1 MADYLTKL
9 ASRALGVALTAQP
22 VASSIFAPEPPVAAA
37 LSSAWREPLREDGSD
52 TGAPGLPPI
61 PPQAVRRAPAG
72 PAAARGPT
80 DLVGA
85 DAAMRSEGS
94 PFPVRTAEPDA
105 RSSGGWLLS
114 PVGQETERRP
124 ASRAGQPG
132 ASELSGQASPAA
144 TQAGAGAVQ
153 RQADA
158 ATYRDAAAPDISAP
172 APLADA
178 PRAASLASNVRMT
191 QQSLHAP
198 SGSTSGVPVLESG
211 LIEARP
217 APSAEGTAARA
228 SLPANRPTSQAP
240 PDRVTVTR
248 GARPVESS
256 PPAPIQG
263 ADAGDDSSGF
273 GLLLPAD
280 SEQARGRSP
289 GAMAYGAGRQQ
300 AASPPAPVIE
310 VTIGRVEVRA
320 VQADRQAGKPKA
332 AAPSGPPLSLEA
344 YLRQQRGNQP

>member
-52 TGAPGLPPI
+52 NEALGLPPI

-158 ATYRDAAAPDISAP
+158 AAYRNAAAPDTSAP
-172 APLADA
+172 ALLADA
-178 PRAASLASNVRMT
+178 PRTASLASNVRTT
-191 QQSLHAP
+191 QQSLHGP
-198 SGSTSGVPVLESG
+198 SGGTSGMSVLDAG
-211 LIEARP
+211 VIEARP
-217 APSAEGTAARA
+217 APSAERTAAQA
-228 SLPANRPTSQAP
+228 ELPANRPAP
-240 PDRVTVTR
+240 EASPDRVTVTR
-248 GARPVESS
+248 GARMVEAG
-256 PPAPIQG
+256 PAAPTQR
-263 ADAGDDSSGF
+263 ADAGADSAGF

-280 SEQARGRSP
+280 SEQAPGRSP
-289 GAMAYGAGRQQ
+289 GTMAHGAVRQQ

-310 VTIGRVEVRA
+310 VIIGRVDVRA
-320 VQADRQAGKPKA
+320 VQADRQAGKPKS

-344 YLRQQRGNQP
+344 YLRQQQGNQP